1 MASSEQ
7 TCQVEQEN
15 ADFFERTFEQRQL
28 LPIVVFLKKSSMVM
42 SFRPLCKAYVTTQS
56 TQVPMPKLLF
66 FSVQS
71 LDGCT
76 WSRLARAMYGPLI
89 LDISFEGQI
98 GEDLETAEALFYT
111 YTIDRIRVISYL
123 GSMSPDFDVSEDS
136 AELRF
141 LAQ

>member
-1 MASSEQ
+1 
-7 TCQVEQEN
+7 
-15 ADFFERTFEQRQL
+15 
-28 LPIVVFLKKSSMVM
+28 
-42 SFRPLCKAYVTTQS
+42 
-56 TQVPMPKLLF
+56 
-66 FSVQS
+66 
-71 LDGCT
+71 
-76 WSRLARAMYGPLI
+76 MYGPLI